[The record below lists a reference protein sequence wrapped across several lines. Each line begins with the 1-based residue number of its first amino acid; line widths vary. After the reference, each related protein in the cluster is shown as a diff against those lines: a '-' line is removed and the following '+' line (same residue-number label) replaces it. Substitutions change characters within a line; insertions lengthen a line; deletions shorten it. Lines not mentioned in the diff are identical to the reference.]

1 MKDTCGPSGSTSSAS
16 AALQL
21 CLENRLQARLQ
32 TLGSTMYKL
41 TWKPWIM
48 PSQRVRSR
56 LRASVPRTSGI
67 APTGWVTPTT
77 RDWKDSGTDI
87 KPRSDTG
94 QGRFDQLPR
103 QANLCGWPT
112 ATSNDSLRHPS
123 ENFET
128 KNVTLNHAAVL
139 AGWQTPVVMDS
150 NPARPLRYKGA
161 APSEQGN
168 TRNPESPGSYR
179 GDLKDWAPVLTSW
192 PTPTASDEKWRYS
205 TPEGAQRRLDSG
217 KQMSLEAWA
226 LLAGPA
232 RLTASG
238 ELLTGCSAGMES
250 GGQLNPELSRWL
262 MGFPPEWCACAVTVT
277 PSSSRKR
284 SSSSSQRTK
293 VDDLV

>member
-77 RDWKDSGTDI
+77 RDWKDSGADI

-128 KNVTLNHAAVL
+128 KNITLNHAAVI
-139 AGWQTPVVMDS
+139 AGWPT
-150 NPARPLRYKGA
+150 ARAADGEKNVRTADGSLREIERKGSPQDLSMA
-161 APSEQGN
+161 AAITAG
-168 TRNPESPGSYR
+168 
-179 GDLKDWAPVLTSW
+179 W
-192 PTPTASDEKWRYS
+192 PTPVTVPDSKASHGQLSGDY
-205 TPEGAQRRLDSG
+205 RR
-217 KQMSLEAWA
+217 A
-226 LLAGPA
+226 LAKMQPFGPA

-250 GGQLNPELSRWL
+250 GGQLNPAHSRWL
-262 MGFPPEWCACAVTVT
+262 MGFPPEWCACAATVT